1 MRSII
6 YVYIIIQFLN
16 FLGVFAEKVKGDSSE
31 SNSVNWEK
39 LDKTRSIPLKKIIWK
54 SYNNDKFYFENKN
67 LGNDSERNK
76 NV

>member
-39 LDKTRSIPLKKIIWK
+39 LDKTTIMINFILKIKI
-54 SYNNDKFYFENKN
+54 
-67 LGNDSERNK
+67 
-76 NV
+76 